1 LRDGWPFYTVLMA
14 AAALAASL
22 VLIPN
27 APLVFITL
35 IVNVI
40 AVLAMPPAIVFL
52 LLLVNDREI
61 MGNFA
66 NNRLS
71 NFFGISVTVLLV
83 LAGVLFG
90 ITTVFPKLLP
100 A

>member
-1 LRDGWPFYTVLMA
+1 
-14 AAALAASL
+14 
-22 VLIPN
+22 
-27 APLVFITL
+27 
-35 IVNVI
+35 
-40 AVLAMPPAIVFL
+40 
-52 LLLVNDREI
+52 